1 MHSTTVTHSRDLCE
15 SGCLAEKM
23 PRDSMGEILK
33 KSLGEKS
40 RVGGE
45 GHLFPI

>member
-1 MHSTTVTHSRDLCE
+1 MHSTTLTHSRDSCE

-33 KSLGEKS
+33 KSLGERS
-40 RVGGE
+40 QEGSE